1 MVSDWCVCERG
12 KKNYKESA
20 ATVNGEGIPRLKA
33 DAVKGKMVRDESFR
47 FADGRENEERNKDP
61 MDDELEF
68 MSEGEKVVVELCDRG
83 QDADSRGR
91 GELGAHF
98 WYETGVCAAGLT

>member
-1 MVSDWCVCERG
+1 MV
-12 KKNYKESA
+12 
-20 ATVNGEGIPRLKA
+20 PRLKA
-33 DAVKGKMVRDESFR
+33 DAVKGKMVRDEIFR
-47 FADGRENEERNKDP
+47 FGDGRENGERIKEQT
-61 MDDELEF
+61 DDGLEF
-68 MSEGEKVVVELCDRG
+68 MSEGKKAVVELRDRG